1 MSRPFVLVQLSDPH
15 IGAAWGDADP
25 VSMYTAAVDAVR
37 SLRLR
42 PDALLVSGD
51 LADTAS
57 DVEYQALRE
66 LTEPLDVPV
75 YVVAGNHDDRQ
86 ALHRH
91 FGVPGA
97 NGEPVQYSV
106 DLGPARLL
114 VLDSKREGAD
124 SGELDADRLAW
135 LDAQLAAAPD
145 APTILA
151 VHHPPLPTGIPA
163 MDDIGLPAS
172 DRHAL
177 AQVIERHAQVRRV
190 VAGHVHRTVTGEVGG
205 RPVLA
210 VPSTYLQVQLDL
222 GSAEPLFTSEQPGF
236 GVHIV
241 LDGEVVS
248 HIQPVS
254 QPKEQ

>member
-1 MSRPFVLVQLSDPH
+1 MSELPVVRSQDDRSLRPGDSASRRNYASNDAARPARSSSRFALLSMWSARHSVAAIQTAQGAAKSLRSRSRSRAASELTERGKRSKAEDVQNRARRMSRPFVLVQLSDPH

-124 SGELDADRLAW
+124 SGELDADRLA
-135 LDAQLAAAPD
+135 DHPRRAPPAAPD
-145 APTILA
+145 
-151 VHHPPLPTGIPA
+151 G
-163 MDDIGLPAS
+163 DS
-172 DRHAL
+172 R
-177 AQVIERHAQVRRV
+177 
-190 VAGHVHRTVTGEVGG
+190 
-205 RPVLA
+205 
-210 VPSTYLQVQLDL
+210 
-222 GSAEPLFTSEQPGF
+222 
-236 GVHIV
+236 
-241 LDGEVVS
+241 DG
-248 HIQPVS
+248 
-254 QPKEQ
+254 